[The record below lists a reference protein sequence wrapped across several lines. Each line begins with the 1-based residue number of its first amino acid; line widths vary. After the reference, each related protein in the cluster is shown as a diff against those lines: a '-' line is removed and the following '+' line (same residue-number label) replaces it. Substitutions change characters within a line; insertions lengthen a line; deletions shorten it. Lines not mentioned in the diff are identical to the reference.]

1 MTLISMKERLD
12 RHLGTEKTLLI
23 LFGDDEL
30 TVAVHARAKELKASD
45 RLEDNF
51 VPLRVKD
58 LTLLTPSQ
66 KQNWSASPG
75 RYTVSEPDANAVRQV
90 VVTGP
95 ITDLAT
101 VQGKPSNLKIK
112 RAFRGGS

>member
-1 MTLISMKERLD
+1 MKERLD
-12 RHLGTEKTLLI
+12 RHLGTVNTLLI
-23 LFGDDEL
+23 LFGEDEL
-30 TVAVHARAKELKASD
+30 TIAVHARAKELKAND

-58 LTLLTPSQ
+58 LTILTPTQ
-66 KQNWSASPG
+66 KRDWSASPG
-75 RYTVSEPDANAVRQV
+75 RYVVTEPDANAVRQA

-95 ITDLAT
+95 IRDLTT
-101 VQGKPSNLKIK
+101 VQGNPSNLKIK